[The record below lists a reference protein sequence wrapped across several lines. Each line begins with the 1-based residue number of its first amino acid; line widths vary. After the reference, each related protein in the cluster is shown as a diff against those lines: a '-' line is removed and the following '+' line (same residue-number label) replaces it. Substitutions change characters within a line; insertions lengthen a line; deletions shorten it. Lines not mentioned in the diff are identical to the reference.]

1 MYHDCTLA
9 THSRKLN
16 SEIRLVGYGIAR
28 LKDNLYRLEWI
39 IALDRSISNV
49 LIDIVTHM
57 SIKVLNNQ

>member
-9 THSRKLN
+9 TDSRKLN
-16 SEIRLVGYGIAR
+16 SEIRLVVYGIAR
-28 LKDNLYRLEWI
+28 LKDNLYRLDWI

-57 SIKVLNNQ
+57 SIKVLNAQ